1 MATVNGKILAVPPGV
16 SVAEHIE
23 NHSTPSRGSPIQV
36 GGQGRGES
44 EDAIRELYGRELR
57 DAEDKIATLKKK
69 EQVMKNVMG
78 MRDVAWKSAYEQALM
93 IAKVAGLQARR
104 ERCIPQRRAP
114 RGQARRRQP
123 ARSMGEVGLGR
134 PRYHVDTRPGGV
146 RTSRISST
154 RG

>member
-93 IAKVAGLQARR
+93 IAKVAGLLAKSK
-104 ERCIPQRRAP
+104 AP
-114 RGQARRRQP
+114 EFDVEP
-123 ARSMGEVGLGR
+123 MIEKINFPTDL
-134 PRYHVDTRPGGV
+134 
-146 RTSRISST
+146 SSILNDSAESCE
-154 RG
+154 